1 MIVSLSN
8 TISRKYNKK
17 TQGELPLFFV
27 HPESLITN
35 FTKALKKKTKNK
47 KFKLKQSIKLNGV
60 NERAFY
66 TLGAITLEFRK
77 LKKRKNERDNPYL
90 VCN

>member
-8 TISRKYNKK
+8 TISRKYNIE

-35 FTKALKKKTKNK
+35 FTKALKKKNK
-47 KFKLKQSIKLNGV
+47 KQKIQAQT
-60 NERAFY
+60 EY
-66 TLGAITLEFRK
+66 
-77 LKKRKNERDNPYL
+77 
-90 VCN
+90 